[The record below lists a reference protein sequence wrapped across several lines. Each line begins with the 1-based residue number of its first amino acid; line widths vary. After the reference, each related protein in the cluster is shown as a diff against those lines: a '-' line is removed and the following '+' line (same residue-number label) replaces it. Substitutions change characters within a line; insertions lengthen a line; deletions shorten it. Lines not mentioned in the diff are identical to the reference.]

1 MRLLSFQFQRTLFV
15 LTKTEH
21 FWIRYNNAQ
30 IDCACLEKERAELR
44 KQNALLKEK
53 LKEYL
58 TDISITN
65 GRVGSTN
72 ERLRPSSMKVEKVVQ
87 IDLKT
92 HPLLFVNA
100 NRGIRRRPVTCIE
113 GNLSVAVRSQTLN
126 VEKSKAPDVFSI
138 VH

>member
-1 MRLLSFQFQRTLFV
+1 M
-15 LTKTEH
+15 KTEK

-30 IDCACLEKERAELR
+30 IDCACLEKERSELR

-58 TDISITN
+58 TDISISN

-72 ERLRPSSMKVEKVVQ
+72 ERLRPSSMKVEKVVE
-87 IDLKT
+87 IDLRT
-92 HPLLFVNA
+92 HPLLFVNG
-100 NRGIRRRPVTCIE
+100 NHGPRRRPVTCIE
-113 GNLSVAVRSQTLN
+113 GNLSVAVRSEQIN
-126 VEKSKAPDVFSI
+126 KAKSKAGNAFSI